1 MGDQLWSE
9 SSPECY
15 TVQLRN
21 GVRSL
26 EIDTWDGTGS
36 FRGEPIV
43 YHGYTRTSKILF
55 RDVLPAI
62 RRDAFWKNR

>member
-21 GVRSL
+21 GV
-26 EIDTWDGTGS
+26 
-36 FRGEPIV
+36 RGEPIV